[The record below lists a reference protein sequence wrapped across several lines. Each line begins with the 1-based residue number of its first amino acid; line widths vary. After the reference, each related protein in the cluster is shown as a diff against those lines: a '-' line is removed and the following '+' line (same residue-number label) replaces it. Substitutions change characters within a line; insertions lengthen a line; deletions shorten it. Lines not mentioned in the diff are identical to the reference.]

1 MSASP
6 EAIQAMLRQGQGQ
19 GGAPGAQP
27 AAAPGTPRS
36 GPASAMPQPQEKE
49 GLKEA
54 ARVNVHIAMNMLEQA
69 LPVFGSETKEGRNI
83 LKTLNA
89 LAKDFGDSDTSDLHP
104 AEIRQMVG
112 AMPQAGGGSD
122 VQKMLMKSAAG
133 GGGGGQPQPQP
144 QAMPG

>member
-1 MSASP
+1 M
-6 EAIQAMLRQGQGQ
+6 QAMLRARQ
-19 GGAPGAQP
+19 GGGAAAPGGAPQPGAQP
-27 AAAPGTPRS
+27 APGTQKP
-36 GPASAMPQPQEKE
+36 GPASQMPQPQEKE

-112 AMPQAGGGSD
+112 AMPQSGGGSD
-122 VQKMLMKSAAG
+122 VQKMLMKSAG
-133 GGGGGQPQPQP
+133 GGAPQQPQP

>member
-6 EAIQAMLRQGQGQ
+6 EAIQAMLRQRQGA
-19 GGAPGAQP
+19 GAQPGAQP
-27 AAAPGTPRS
+27 GGQPQAAPGTPRS
-36 GPASAMPQPQEKE
+36 GPASPMPQPQEKE

-69 LPVFGSETKEGRNI
+69 LPVFGSETKEGKDV
-83 LKTLNA
+83 LKVLNM
-89 LAKDFGDSDTSDLHP
+89 LARSFGDNDTSDLHP

-112 AMPQAGGGSD
+112 AMPQSGGGTD
-122 VQKMLMKSAAG
+122 VQKMLMRSAA
-133 GGGGGQPQPQP
+133 GGQPQPQQ